1 MKRLQNLLDAFTE
14 RQVRRT
20 AQLSSR
26 RSALASIGK
35 WMVAGA
41 ALPMLPFDRSGAGA
55 GSAQAAS
62 LTTGDDPMACD
73 YWRNCAL
80 DGFLCNCCGGSL
92 SDCPPGAEVSK
103 VTWVGTC
110 QNPKDG
116 KEYLVSYN
124 DCCGKVACGRCLCN
138 FNERERPG
146 YRMGVHNDINWCMAN
161 TATMY
166 HCTVSAIVG
175 MAKT

>member
-1 MKRLQNLLDAFTE
+1 MKYLQNWIDKIAE
-14 RQVRRT
+14 RRVRQT
-20 AQLSSR
+20 AQLTSR
-26 RSALASIGK
+26 RSALTRVGK

-41 ALPMLPFDRSGAGA
+41 ALPMLPFDRSGGEAR
-55 GSAQAAS
+55 AA
-62 LTTGDDPMACD
+62 LTTSVDPTACD

-80 DGFLCNCCGGSL
+80 DGFICNCCGGSI
-92 SDCPPGAEVSK
+92 SSCPPGTEVSK

-116 KEYLVSYN
+116 KDYLVSYN

-161 TATMY
+161 TQTMY

-175 MAKT
+175 TAQS

>member
-1 MKRLQNLLDAFTE
+1 MKRLQNWIDSLAE
-14 RQVRRT
+14 HQVRRT
-20 AQLSSR
+20 AQFTGR

-41 ALPMLPFDRSGAGA
+41 ALPMLPFDRSGGA
-55 GSAQAAS
+55 RAAS
-62 LTTGDDPMACD
+62 QVAGDDPMACD

-110 QNPKDG
+110 HNPKDG
-116 KEYLVSYN
+116 KDYLVSYN

-166 HCTVSAIVG
+166 HCTVSAVVG
-175 MAKT
+175 MAQS

>member
-1 MKRLQNLLDAFTE
+1 MKRLQQWMDSIAE

-20 AQLSSR
+20 AQLSGR
-26 RSALASIGK
+26 RSALATIGK

-41 ALPMLPFDRSGAGA
+41 AVPMLPFDRSARHAHAAGV
-55 GSAQAAS
+55 
-62 LTTGDDPMACD
+62 TTSQDPAACD

-80 DGFLCNCCGGSL
+80 DGFLCHCCGGTINS
-92 SDCPPGAEVSK
+92 CPPGAEVSK

-110 QNPKDG
+110 HNPKDG

-138 FNERERPG
+138 FNERERPA
-146 YRMGVHNDINWCMAN
+146 YRMGVHNDINWCMADSQ
-161 TATMY
+161 TMY

-175 MAKT
+175 VAKA

>member
-1 MKRLQNLLDAFTE
+1 MKLLHDWMDAFAE
-14 RQVRRT
+14 RRVRHS
-20 AQLSSR
+20 AQLSGR
-26 RSALASIGK
+26 RSALARIGT

-41 ALPMLPFDRSGAGA
+41 ALPMLPFDRSGGA
-55 GSAQAAS
+55 AHAA
-62 LTTGDDPMACD
+62 LTTSNDPMACD

-92 SDCPPGAEVSK
+92 TQCPPGSEVSK

-110 QNPKDG
+110 QNPTDG
-116 KEYLVSYN
+116 KAYLVSYN

-138 FNERERPG
+138 FNERERPA

-161 TATMY
+161 TQTMY

-175 MAKT
+175 TAAG